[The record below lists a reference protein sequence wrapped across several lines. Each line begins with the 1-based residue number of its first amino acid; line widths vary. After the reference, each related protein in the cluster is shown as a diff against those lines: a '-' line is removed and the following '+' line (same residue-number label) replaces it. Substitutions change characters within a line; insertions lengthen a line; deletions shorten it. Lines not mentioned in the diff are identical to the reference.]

1 MNAFLVLSRVARVIL
16 IACSV
21 VLFMPQRATANDQ
34 VLILN
39 SYHQG
44 MDWTDGEVA
53 GLKSALERHD
63 RPVELHI
70 EYMDAK
76 RLMDQAHLD
85 NLRQLFAHKYESTR
99 LKAIVVT
106 DNDAFDFM
114 RRYRDQL
121 FPDVPV
127 VFCGVNWFQDGQLKG
142 FPGVTGVVETA
153 DSAATIRLM
162 LRLHPNTKRI
172 VVIIDHTTTGKALQR
187 ELEAVVNSYKGQVGF
202 EFLNEIAPDELIAPL
217 SAL

>member
-1 MNAFLVLSRVARVIL
+1 MPRMNAFFVLSRIARVVL
-16 IACSV
+16 IVYSAM
-21 VLFMPQRATANDQ
+21 LFVPLRAAATDQ

-53 GLKSALERHD
+53 GLKSRLDRLN

-76 RLMDQAHLD
+76 RLMDQTHID
-85 NLRQLFAHKYESTR
+85 NLRQLFAHKYQSTR

-114 RRYRDQL
+114 RRYRDSL
-121 FPDVPV
+121 FPEVPV
-127 VFCGVNWFQDGQLKG
+127 VFCGVNGFRDEQIKG
-142 FPGVTGVVETA
+142 FSGVTGVAETA

-172 VVIIDHTTTGKALQR
+172 VVIIDDTTTGKALQR
-187 ELEAVVNSYKGQVGF
+187 ELEAVVRSYRGQINF
-202 EFLNEIAPDELIAPL
+202 QFLDR
-217 SAL
+217 